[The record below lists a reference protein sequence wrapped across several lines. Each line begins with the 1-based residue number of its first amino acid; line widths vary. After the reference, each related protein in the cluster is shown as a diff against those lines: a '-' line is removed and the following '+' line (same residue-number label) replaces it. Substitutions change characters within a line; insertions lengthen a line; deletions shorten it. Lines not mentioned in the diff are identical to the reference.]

1 LREWASA
8 LGIFVM
14 LYGSS
19 TKAQSIP
26 GSNGDILYNNNGA
39 MGAIPTATNG
49 VLVTNGAGLPSI
61 SSTLPGSLTLPS
73 PTIGGSAYFT
83 GGVLNIEGGEPIVNW
98 QATNGSWQTAIDV
111 GATIKDSDFV
121 IADKCQ
127 SVGPTCAEVYDQIY
141 DNNNQNGVSSVAGVV
156 SGGTG
161 YATGDLITLSV
172 PAWNGTSGWTVAPV
186 LVVKNEV
193 GGIIQSG
200 GASVYSLGG
209 YGSGTTALTGTITQ
223 ASTTG
228 SGTGA
233 SFAVNTA
240 PNFPTLRVGDGL
252 SGGAI
257 TAGQTTFELQVSAP
271 SENPLYGGL
280 AVLASSSYGTP
291 FAIIDRNSGAV
302 LASLDS
308 SGDLRSNFIITAPG
322 SAVGTAFNFGTP
334 GTGLYG
340 NSSNI
345 EGGIGGVQAF
355 SFGAGVLQLNNSG
368 EAAQYNGVRTE
379 SALASGAAI
388 VQLEGQGYDNAGTP
402 VLQTWGALRITAE
415 NTAGGAIDKGE
426 IVFYANNGGSTIQ
439 VASLDPSSL
448 TLSGS
453 EALVVPGTIRPGG
466 YTVATLPVGAIGQMA
481 YVTDAVSCTFLTAPR
496 GGGSAFCPVTY
507 NGSAWVAH

>member
-1 LREWASA
+1 MREWASV
-8 LGIFVM
+8 LGIFVII
-14 LYGSS
+14 YGSS

-26 GSNGDILYNNNGA
+26 GSNGDILYNNNGV
-39 MGAIPTATNG
+39 MGAIPTANNG
-49 VLVTNGAGLPSI
+49 VLVTNGAGLPSV
-61 SSTLPGSLTLPS
+61 SSTLPESLALPS

-83 GGVLNIEGGEPIVNW
+83 GGVLNIEGAEPIVNW

-161 YATGDLITLSV
+161 YASGDLITLSV

-186 LVVKNEV
+186 LVVTNEV
-193 GGIIQSG
+193 GGVIQSG
-200 GASVYSLGG
+200 GASVYNLGG

-240 PNFPTLRVGDGL
+240 PNFPTLRVGNGL

-308 SGDLRSNFIITAPG
+308 NGDLRSNFVIIA
-322 SAVGTAFNFGTP
+322 
-334 GTGLYG
+334 
-340 NSSNI
+340 
-345 EGGIGGVQAF
+345 
-355 SFGAGVLQLNNSG
+355 
-368 EAAQYNGVRTE
+368 
-379 SALASGAAI
+379 
-388 VQLEGQGYDNAGTP
+388 P
-402 VLQTWGALRITAE
+402 VLRPAQHLILEPRVPDSMEIPVTL
-415 NTAGGAIDKGE
+415 KGE
-426 IVFYANNGGSTIQ
+426 
-439 VASLDPSSL
+439 
-448 TLSGS
+448 
-453 EALVVPGTIRPGG
+453 
-466 YTVATLPVGAIGQMA
+466 
-481 YVTDAVSCTFLTAPR
+481 
-496 GGGSAFCPVTY
+496 
-507 NGSAWVAH
+507 